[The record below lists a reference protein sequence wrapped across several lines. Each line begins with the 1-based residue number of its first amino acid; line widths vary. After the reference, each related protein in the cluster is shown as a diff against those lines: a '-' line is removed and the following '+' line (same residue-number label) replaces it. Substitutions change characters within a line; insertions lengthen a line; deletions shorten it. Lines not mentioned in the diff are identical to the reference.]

1 MLALL
6 VDCEAIGEG
15 DYIDYNYNE
24 YPDYG
29 DINVKTTSV
38 LMLMLYLAKI

>member
-1 MLALL
+1 MISVLVLL

-15 DYIDYNYNE
+15 DYLDYNDQ

-29 DINVKTTSV
+29 DINVKTTSLV
-38 LMLMLYLAKI
+38 IFLHMF